1 MFESIKNVTTEHLE
15 AARLALEAMFVLSG
29 MGVVIGVALER
40 DRFDFGWK
48 LLVSSLG
55 VEIVFT
61 VLIFMTDAEISRRQ
75 KAEIVELEIQLAPR
89 RITAIQQDEIARAIS
104 SFAGKRVRVESYGLD
119 PEAAILGFQ
128 LKDALAKAHI
138 VVDSGLMT
146 KASGGSIAFGVHVTG
161 KDAPLVKAMLDAL
174 GKANIAVWPDEPF
187 PGGSVSFGVT
197 ISSTPPDAWI
207 FVGVKPL
214 KS

>member
-75 KAEIVELEIQLAPR
+75 KAEIAELEIQLAPR

-104 SFAGKRVRVESYGLD
+104 SFAGKRVRVESVW
-119 PEAAILGFQ
+119 ARSRSRNLG
-128 LKDALAKAHI
+128 I
-138 VVDSGLMT
+138 S
-146 KASGGSIAFGVHVTG
+146 
-161 KDAPLVKAMLDAL
+161 VK
-174 GKANIAVWPDEPF
+174 GR
-187 PGGSVSFGVT
+187 
-197 ISSTPPDAWI
+197 ISQSTYRCR
-207 FVGVKPL
+207 
-214 KS
+214 